1 MRNADAATRGGIVR
15 DVRSRLRGNRAIIVN
30 DTSNGAVTHVGVAMT
45 FGLVVQALI
54 YSLGDVSGH
63 T

>member
-1 MRNADAATRGGIVR
+1 MQMRQLAGGAVR
-15 DVRSRLRGNRAIIVN
+15 DVRSRFRGNRAIIVN

-54 YSLGDVSGH
+54 YSLGDVSGQ